1 MTFLNSLLF
10 CILIAIAAGFGSSPS
25 SSHHRRQCFLTNEDT
40 FSCLSRR
47 HLSYRQK
54 LNSITHQSASVVPS
68 NAADVAKVKRHRSY
82 QTQKPKTTRQKVRT
96 LFQKAQYL
104 EKKGL
109 WRKAAQTLNDILVLD
124 PRDSHSYLALARLQA
139 RRFPNS
145 TSATIAFRN
154 GTAACPNSVHLWQAW
169 AVYEQNAGRTERA
182 KELFGRAMELDP
194 YNPYVC
200 HAYGLLLEKNNA
212 TAAVNLWQHALQNKS
227 TAALV
232 CSLGAAYIAQKEY
245 SKARILYAKHLN
257 NISSDRERT
266 EVALASAWLEERYF
280 SNISG
285 ARQLLT
291 ESLRNATTSASLVQV
306 ALARFEG
313 RRKNERVTP
322 YTSEGGIRKN
332 AERQKLE
339 QACELNI
346 QDTSSLPADGRVFN
360 ALANIEVKARRLK
373 SARQILRRGL
383 ERHPQDYSLLQAAG
397 KVEERMGNH
406 TGARTL
412 YRASLCIQPSA
423 PCLVSIALLELHH
436 PISKKTNF
444 SLVKQLFEEALLI
457 DPRHAPAYNAYAHC
471 VFEQE
476 DDEQQA
482 RSIFERGV
490 RANCP
495 DAASLYHGFAK
506 LELAV
511 GNIDS
516 ARKLLIEGRNAA
528 RRQEIGKDSPH
539 RERALFLMHTLG
551 MLELNSN
558 RLVSAMEVFND
569 GVAQYGNSS
578 QLLLGAALCEVRL
591 GNVEK
596 ARILFEKSVIN
607 DRRHAHAWQAWG
619 VLEMKAG
626 NWKAAKTLFQC
637 GIKSVP
643 RHGPLWQ
650 AYAVM
655 ESRLGNVTEARALF
669 EKGINRS
676 PNSSSLY
683 QGWASLELRE
693 GNTEDGKVLITKALT
708 LDKHNGAGWLIAS
721 EIEQRLGNR
730 GLSMLLLRRGVECS
744 PSNPSLYRALGEG
757 LLGEG
762 KINEAREILEKGLE
776 MDPAHAPLYHSLA
789 ELEARV
795 CNVQGLSKLH
805 QRAAAVFNSNV
816 MEPSQNSS
824 DAWASKIKAARVRN
838 VPIKVTALAETAF
851 DAIFEDDADAST
863 SSLLDDLSSQLLVG
877 GISNLLTMDDEE

>member
-1 MTFLNSLLF
+1 
-10 CILIAIAAGFGSSPS
+10 
-25 SSHHRRQCFLTNEDT
+25 
-40 FSCLSRR
+40 
-47 HLSYRQK
+47 
-54 LNSITHQSASVVPS
+54 
-68 NAADVAKVKRHRSY
+68 
-82 QTQKPKTTRQKVRT
+82 

-145 TSATIAFRN
+145 TSATIAFHN
-154 GTAACPNSVHLWQAW
+154 GTSACPNSVHLWQAW
-169 AVYEQNAGRTERA
+169 AVYEQNVGRTDRA
-182 KELFGRAMELDP
+182 KELFGRALELDP

-200 HAYGLLLEKNNA
+200 HAYGLLLEKNNV
-212 TAAVNLWQHALQNKS
+212 TAAVNLWQHALEKKS

-232 CSLGAAYIAQKEY
+232 CSLGTAYIAQEEY
-245 SKARILYAKHLN
+245 GKARKLYAEHLN
-257 NISSDRERT
+257 KIPSDRERT

-280 SNISG
+280 SNING

-306 ALARFEG
+306 AMARFEG

-332 AERQKLE
+332 AERRKLE
-339 QACELNI
+339 QACEMNI
-346 QDTSSLPADGRVFN
+346 QDSAADGRVFN
-360 ALANIEVKARRLK
+360 ALASIEVKARRLK
-373 SARQILRRGL
+373 SARQILNRGL
-383 ERHPQDYSLLQAAG
+383 ELHPKDYSLLQAAG
-397 KVEERMGNH
+397 KVEERMGNY

-412 YRASLCIQPSA
+412 YRSSLCIQPSA
-423 PCLVSIALLELHH
+423 PCLVAIALLELHH
-436 PISKKTNF
+436 PTTKKTNF
-444 SLVKQLFEEALLI
+444 ALVKQLFEEALLI
-457 DPRHAPAYNAYAHC
+457 DPRHAPAYNAYARC

-476 DDEQQA
+476 DDERQA

-490 RANCP
+490 RAKCP

-506 LELAV
+506 LELAL

-528 RRQEIGKDSPH
+528 KRQEIGKDSPH

-558 RLVSAMEVFND
+558 RIVSALEVFSD
-569 GVAQYGNSS
+569 GVTQYGNSS

-591 GNVEK
+591 GNVDK

-619 VLEMKAG
+619 VLEMKTG

-637 GIKSVP
+637 GIKNVP

-669 EKGINRS
+669 EKGINQS

-693 GNTEDGKVLITKALT
+693 GNSEDAKVLITKALT

-776 MDPAHAPLYHSLA
+776 MDPTHAPLYHSLA

-795 CNVQGLSKLH
+795 CNVQGLAKLH
-805 QRAAAVFNSNV
+805 QRAAAMFNSNI

-824 DAWASKIKAARVRN
+824 DAWASKIKAARLRN
-838 VPIKVTALAETAF
+838 VPIKVTALAESASSS
-851 DAIFEDDADAST
+851 DAIFENDADVSS

-877 GISNLLTMDDEE
+877 GISNLLTMDDEEL